1 MNGQTKQDRDY
12 RFLTGL
18 AMGGVVGAG
27 LALWLA
33 PKAAAEI
40 KARAVD
46 SVKSLGNAASDR
58 YRDARLRV
66 SDAVDGLTRRGQG
79 VRDGVC
85 DTVVRGAQGVE
96 RGAQDVERGAQE
108 VQRFATDAKT
118 HKAL

>member
-1 MNGQTKQDRDY
+1 MNGQTEQSRDY

-18 AMGGVVGAG
+18 VMGSIVGAG
-27 LALWLA
+27 LAMWLA
-33 PKAAAEI
+33 PRAAAEI

-46 SVKSLGNAASDR
+46 SARDLANAASER
-58 YRDARLRV
+58 YRDARHRV
-66 SDAVDGLTRRGQG
+66 TDAVDGLTRKGQV

-85 DTVVRGAQGVE
+85 DTVV

-118 HKAL
+118 HKAV

>member
-1 MNGQTKQDRDY
+1 MDGQAKQVHDH

-18 AMGGVVGAG
+18 AMGSVIGAG

-33 PKAAAEI
+33 PKASAEI

-46 SVKSLGNAASDR
+46 SVKTLRNAASDR
-58 YRDARLRV
+58 YRDAKLRV

-79 VRDGVC
+79 VRDDVC
-85 DTVVRGAQGVE
+85 DTVV

-118 HKAL
+118 HKAI